1 MEFHKR
7 LDLITGWIVFSIA
20 TLVYVLTVEPTAG
33 WWDCGEYIATSY
45 KLQISHPPGAPFFQ
59 LVGRFFS
66 LFAFGDTSK
75 VALMVNIMSALSSSF
90 TILFL
95 FWTITHFAR
104 KIVVTG
110 GEMTEG
116 KNYAII
122 GSGVVGA
129 LAYTFTDSFWFSA
142 VEGEVYAMSSFFT
155 ALVFWC
161 MLKWEEEKD
170 DRYALHWLI
179 LIAYLV
185 GLSIG
190 VHLLNLL
197 AIPAISYIYYFK
209 KHPVPTKK
217 GVILTGIVS
226 ILILAFI
233 MNGIIPYIVKL
244 SSVFELTFVNSFRL
258 PFNSGTFFYFAV
270 LIALIIWA
278 LRYSMRRKKVILNTI
293 ILGFTFLLIGYSSFF
308 TIIIRSN
315 ADPPIDQNSPDDA
328 ISLLSY
334 LAREQYGDW
343 PLFHGQYYNA
353 PTIGLEDGKPVYVKD
368 LEKRRYVIT
377 DHRKSTRPVYDPRF
391 TTIFPRMW
399 SNQKPSHIE
408 MYKQYGKVRGIP
420 IEVKTEEGSEI
431 RMRPKFSENLRYFFT
446 YQLGHMY
453 FRYFMWNFS
462 GRQNDVESQGEIEN
476 GNWITGINWFDE
488 HILRL
493 GPQDNLPDSMQ
504 SPARNKFYMLP
515 FLLGLAGLF
524 YHLKQH
530 KKDTLIVMLLFVMTG
545 IAIIVYLN
553 QYPYQPRERDY
564 AYAASF
570 YAYAIWIGLGVMAV
584 FEYLSKKLNPKL
596 AAIIATTASLLLVPV
611 IMAKEGWDDHDR
623 SGRYATRDFA
633 INYLESC
640 EPNAILF
647 TNGDN
652 DTFPL
657 WYAQEVEGVRTDV
670 RVVNFML
677 ASGHWYIHQMMDK
690 AYESDPLPFTLK
702 RPQYENGVN
711 NAVVFYDQRVPGHVE
726 LKQIIDFI
734 ANEDDRTKIPLT
746 TGERINFSPTKNF
759 KLTIDP
765 DDQIR
770 RGIVPEHL
778 HDRIVPSIEWTVR
791 QNYLYK
797 NDLML
802 LDMIASN
809 NWERPIYFANPSSVS
824 RVLDV
829 TEYCHLEGFVYR
841 FLPVKAEHYI
851 SGVGGI
857 NAEKTY
863 DLYLNKFNWGNLN
876 APGVHVDRESFR
888 NSIIPKQN
896 FMRTARAM
904 IAKGEMEKAIELLD
918 RCLEE
923 FPDEKIRFD
932 MYMIPFIEVYYDAG
946 APEKG
951 NAIAERVFEIYS
963 QNIEYYNRL
972 DPRLAKYYEQDHS
985 QALAVLQQLG
995 IMARN
1000 SRQEEL
1006 YQRFDSTFRYHL
1018 EMFE

>member
-1 MEFHKR
+1 
-7 LDLITGWIVFSIA
+7 
-20 TLVYVLTVEPTAG
+20 
-33 WWDCGEYIATSY
+33 
-45 KLQISHPPGAPFFQ
+45 
-59 LVGRFFS
+59 
-66 LFAFGDTSK
+66 
-75 VALMVNIMSALSSSF
+75 
-90 TILFL
+90 
-95 FWTITHFAR
+95 
-104 KIVVTG
+104 
-110 GEMTEG
+110 
-116 KNYAII
+116 
-122 GSGVVGA
+122 
-129 LAYTFTDSFWFSA
+129 
-142 VEGEVYAMSSFFT
+142 
-155 ALVFWC
+155 
-161 MLKWEEEKD
+161 
-170 DRYALHWLI
+170 
-179 LIAYLV
+179 
-185 GLSIG
+185 
-190 VHLLNLL
+190 
-197 AIPAISYIYYFK
+197 
-209 KHPVPTKK
+209 
-217 GVILTGIVS
+217 
-226 ILILAFI
+226 
-233 MNGIIPYIVKL
+233 
-244 SSVFELTFVNSFRL
+244 
-258 PFNSGTFFYFAV
+258 
-270 LIALIIWA
+270 
-278 LRYSMRRKKVILNTI
+278 
-293 ILGFTFLLIGYSSFF
+293 
-308 TIIIRSN
+308 
-315 ADPPIDQNSPDDA
+315 
-328 ISLLSY
+328 
-334 LAREQYGDW
+334 
-343 PLFHGQYYNA
+343 
-353 PTIGLEDGKPVYVKD
+353 
-368 LEKRRYVIT
+368 
-377 DHRKSTRPVYDPRF
+377 
-391 TTIFPRMW
+391 
-399 SNQKPSHIE
+399 
-408 MYKQYGKVRGIP
+408 
-420 IEVKTEEGSEI
+420 
-431 RMRPKFSENLRYFFT
+431 
-446 YQLGHMY
+446 
-453 FRYFMWNFS
+453 
-462 GRQNDVESQGEIEN
+462 
-476 GNWITGINWFDE
+476 
-488 HILRL
+488 
-493 GPQDNLPDSMQ
+493 MQ